1 MGLATADAEAAKRL
15 AAFREPLEA
24 LGWHEDKNFRIVVR
38 GSSDLEALKSAA
50 ADLVSLD
57 PDVIL
62 AHATPATAA
71 LRAAGATMPI
81 VFVSVSDPIGNGFVA
96 SLARPGANITGFT
109 NFEPAIG
116 GKWIELLKE
125 LAPGVARVAMLYN
138 RDTASGGDTGG
149 VYLEAAERAACTL
162 GLRLIPF
169 PVQDPG
175 RLDALFGALADEP
188 GGALAVMPNIFTA
201 AHRDPIVSLAAKHRL
216 PAVYPIRYFV
226 SGGGLFSYGVDIVD
240 LFARAAAY
248 VHAILGG
255 VAAASLPVQSPT
267 KFELVINMRTVR
279 ALGLTVPPAMAAL
292 ADDMLE

>member
-1 MGLATADAEAAKRL
+1 
-15 AAFREPLEA
+15 
-24 LGWHEDKNFRIVVR
+24 
-38 GSSDLEALKSAA
+38 
-50 ADLVSLD
+50 
-57 PDVIL
+57 
-62 AHATPATAA
+62 
-71 LRAAGATMPI
+71 
-81 VFVSVSDPIGNGFVA
+81 
-96 SLARPGANITGFT
+96 
-109 NFEPAIG
+109 
-116 GKWIELLKE
+116 
-125 LAPGVARVAMLYN
+125 
-138 RDTASGGDTGG
+138 
-149 VYLEAAERAACTL
+149 
-162 GLRLIPF
+162 
-169 PVQDPG
+169 VQDPG